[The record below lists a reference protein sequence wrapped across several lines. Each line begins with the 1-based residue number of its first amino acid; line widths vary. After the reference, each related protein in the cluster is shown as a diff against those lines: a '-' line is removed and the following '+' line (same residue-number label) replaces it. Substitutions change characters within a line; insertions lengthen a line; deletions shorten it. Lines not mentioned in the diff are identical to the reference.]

1 MDFDVQTLLKIPD
14 QDLDQGQFFALNA
27 QSTNQW
33 VDRLH
38 KANLGDMAKQ
48 LFLATK
54 ELNQIKMPAETRLQI
69 LETLRKPV
77 YFTTRSLA
85 KHYLNQPFVLPEKPA
100 RVANLA
106 NTLHQ
111 HLATGNSIIA
121 VDLLTSKAGLNEEQR
136 QSLATATHRAITDY
150 CINLARRF
158 QLYQPAPNE
167 IWQRLH
173 AFFQLAEQE
182 QILDH
187 EIEDP
192 HFGNCTV
199 EQAYKRALLLASC
212 NANQLLQNHFK
223 HMLQAFTCWSDLI
236 ELSHAPSGLMLVNL
250 DKDETPFYLDQSR
263 DCTNPLY
270 IDFSKLQ
277 AHLTTLLSYVDKL
290 GMVSVGELKLSRD
303 FISHLVRCWSQHQT
317 RRSKRLP
324 SDNPINICIGLS
336 ATHHFI
342 SGKVSF
348 ETLLGDKESQ
358 TFGLE
363 KTNPFIKDDHHAHIT
378 KDVWDSPYQ
387 ANVGNINVS
396 LESIEQTM
404 QSRSLEQEALETD
417 TTKYQHHAVNTI
429 NFSATG
435 YCINWPKEVP
445 AQLKPGEVVGLRE
458 SRNDRW
464 SIAAI
469 RWVENTPKATPKLGL
484 ELLCPSGIPY
494 GAKVLQKIGEQTEYI
509 RVLILP
515 ALPNIKQPHTLL
527 TPNVPFKVGQKLIL
541 NQLGKEITI
550 HLQEKLNDQ
559 GNYCQF
565 TFLSNQ
571 ELPNNS
577 DELRALDTLWDSL

>member
-1 MDFDVQTLLKIPD
+1 MDFDVQTLLKIPT

-27 QSTNQW
+27 QSANQW
-33 VDRLH
+33 VDSLH
-38 KANLGDMAKQ
+38 KANLGDMAKK

-54 ELNQIKMPAETRLQI
+54 ELNQTKMPTETRLQI
-69 LETLRKPV
+69 LEALRKPT
-77 YFTTRSLA
+77 YFATRSLA

-100 RVANLA
+100 QVASLA
-106 NTLHQ
+106 DTLHQ
-111 HLATGNSIIA
+111 HLATGNSIVA
-121 VDLLTSKAGLNEEQR
+121 VDLLLPETGLNEEDRQ
-136 QSLATATHRAITDY
+136 QSLAIAIHRATTDY
-150 CINLARRF
+150 CINLARHF
-158 QLYQPAPNE
+158 QLYQPAPTE

-173 AFFQLAEQE
+173 AFFQLAEHE
-182 QILDH
+182 QVLDY
-187 EIEDP
+187 EVEDP

-212 NANQLLQNHFK
+212 NANQLLQNHFN

-236 ELSHAPSGLMLVNL
+236 DLSHTPSGLMLVNL
-250 DKDETPFYLDQSR
+250 DNDETPFYHDQSR
-263 DCTNPLY
+263 ECTNPLY

-277 AHLTTLLSYVDKL
+277 DHLSTLLTYVDKL

-303 FISHLVRCWSQHQT
+303 FISHLLRCWSQHQV
-317 RRSKRLP
+317 RRSKRLA
-324 SDNPINICIGLS
+324 SDNPINICVGLS

-348 ETLLGDKESQ
+348 ETLLCDLETQ
-358 TFGLE
+358 TFGME
-363 KTNPFIKDDHHAHIT
+363 KTNPFIKEDHHARAP
-378 KDVWDSPYQ
+378 KDVWDSAYQ

-396 LESIEQTM
+396 LESIQQTM
-404 QSRSLEQEALETD
+404 QNRHLKQEVDKD

-435 YCINWPKEVP
+435 YCINWRKEVP
-445 AQLKPGEVVGLRE
+445 TQLKPGEIVGLKE
-458 SRNDRW
+458 SRNERW

-469 RWVENTPKATPKLGL
+469 RWVENTPNTTPKLGL
-484 ELLCPSGIPY
+484 ELLCPSGTPY
-494 GAKVLQKIGEQTEYI
+494 GAKVLQKTGDQTEYI

-515 ALPNIKQPHTLL
+515 ALPNIRQPYTLL
-527 TPNVPFKVGQKLIL
+527 TPSVPFKVGQKLIL

-565 TFLSNQ
+565 TFTSNQ
-571 ELPNNS
+571 DIPTNN
-577 DELRALDTLWDSL
+577 DEMKALDAILDSL